1 MICDFYDSTLEFQEN
16 LLVKYYLKKNH
27 DVVVIT
33 STYNN
38 VFDYYAD
45 RHNNQIKMSITFDNT
60 AKIIRLR
67 YLFNFFNRLRAYTS
81 IKKILTKESPDLIF
95 VHDIML
101 NIIECVNYI
110 KRNPNCKMILDYHA
124 DYSNSGKNWISIK
137 ILHGIIRKFFLDYAM
152 PYITKIFPVVPASF
166 KFLNEIYKVNEE
178 KMEVLPLGADF
189 DYINEVKSKLN
200 REIFRKNLGVTNAD
214 FLIFTGGKIDSKK
227 QTHLLIKALELIN
240 DKRIKLIVI
249 GKATIGNEE
258 YYNNLKQNS
267 ISNSN
272 IIFSGWLN
280 KFEIYSTILAS
291 DIAVFPASQS
301 ILWQTA
307 IACGLPLICGDIG
320 NQDIS
325 YLNKGNIE
333 IIKSEY
339 INSEIISNLIQEI
352 FYDYEKFKKM
362 QYSALQ
368 VGEKLLDWNN
378 LINKTLY

>member
-1 MICDFYDSTLEFQEN
+1 
-16 LLVKYYLKKNH
+16 
-27 DVVVIT
+27 
-33 STYNN
+33 
-38 VFDYYAD
+38 
-45 RHNNQIKMSITFDNT
+45 
-60 AKIIRLR
+60 
-67 YLFNFFNRLRAYTS
+67 
-81 IKKILTKESPDLIF
+81 
-95 VHDIML
+95 
-101 NIIECVNYI
+101 
-110 KRNPNCKMILDYHA
+110 
-124 DYSNSGKNWISIK
+124 
-137 ILHGIIRKFFLDYAM
+137 
-152 PYITKIFPVVPASF
+152 
-166 KFLNEIYKVNEE
+166 
-178 KMEVLPLGADF
+178 MEVLPLGADF

>member
-1 MICDFYDSTLEFQEN
+1 MICDFYDSSLEFQEN

-33 STYNN
+33 STFNN

-45 RHNNQIKMSITFDNT
+45 RHDKKVKPTVTFDNT
-60 AKIIRLR
+60 AKIIRLK
-67 YLFNFFNRLRAYTS
+67 YLFNVLNRLRAYTS
-81 IKKILTKESPDLIF
+81 IKKILINESPDLIF

-101 NIIECVNYI
+101 NIIECVNYV
-110 KRNPNCKMILDYHA
+110 KHNPNCKMILDYHA

-137 ILHGIIRKFFLDYAM
+137 ILHGLLRKKILDYAM
-152 PYITKIFPVVPASF
+152 PYISKIFPIVPASF
-166 KFLNEIYKVNEE
+166 KFLKEIYKVKEE
-178 KMEVLPLGADF
+178 KMEILPLGADF

-200 REIFRKNLGVTNAD
+200 RELFRGNLGILNSD
-214 FLIFTGGKIDSKK
+214 FVIFTGGKIDSKK

-249 GKATIGNEE
+249 GKHSIGHEE
-258 YYNNLKQNS
+258 YYNNLYEN
-267 ISNSN
+267 SNSN
-272 IIFSGWLN
+272 IIFLGWLN
-280 KFEIYSTILAS
+280 KHEVYSTILAS

-333 IIKSEY
+333 IINY
-339 INSEIISNLIQEI
+339 DLINSETISMQILKI
-352 FYDYEKFKKM
+352 FNDYEKFMSMK
-362 QYSALQ
+362 SAALE
-368 VGEKLLDWNN
+368 VGEHLLDWNK
-378 LINKTLY
+378 LVIKTLI